1 MANNPMGANFWEG
14 VLGVV
19 NVEFNGV
26 DLGKT
31 TADTEIQVD
40 QDIKDIVFQ
49 QDGTKFA
56 DKVRTG
62 IAYMVNCTFGEISTS
77 LIEKVMTGCVVS
89 DDGQSLKMGR
99 SIYQSMKDNESYP
112 LVLKRVDSDGDSS
125 ANPLYRLKFYK
136 VAAQITGNFQ
146 FGADTQRNLAV
157 TFNVFW
163 DETNDAFGYSGY
175 ASCFNLPN

>member
-31 TADTEIQVD
+31 TADTEIQPD
-40 QDIKDIVFQ
+40 QDIKDIIFQ
-49 QDGTKFA
+49 QDGTKPA

-62 IAYMVNCTFGEISTS
+62 IMFMVNCTFGEISTA
-77 LIEKVMTGCVVS
+77 LIEKVMTGCVAS
-89 DDGQSLKMGR
+89 SNGKSLKIGR
-99 SIYQSMKDNESYP
+99 ALYQSMKTNESHQ

-125 ANPLYRLKFYK
+125 TDPLYRVKFYK
-136 VAAQITGNFQ
+136 ASAQITGNFQ